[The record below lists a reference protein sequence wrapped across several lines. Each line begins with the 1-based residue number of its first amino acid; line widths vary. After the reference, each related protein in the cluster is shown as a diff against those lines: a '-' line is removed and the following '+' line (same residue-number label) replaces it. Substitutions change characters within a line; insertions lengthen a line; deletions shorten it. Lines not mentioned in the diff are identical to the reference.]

1 MARINIYTGDNAN
14 DGTGDDLRTAME
26 KINANFVDLYGTTAE
41 ANDLIEDGSPQ
52 LGGNLDLQNFII
64 TTTASNGNITLSPNG
79 TGNLILGVLRVNGTT
94 ISSDDS
100 SKITLAEAVDVTGT
114 LRANTLDVNFLQ
126 STDSS
131 AIIINDSVNITGA
144 LNVRDLVVNEI
155 SSDDSTA
162 IEIKENLNVQG
173 ALKSPSII
181 TNSIRS
187 DDSSEIII
195 NDSVFVSGSF
205 EAATL
210 NTNVISS
217 IDSSAIQ
224 IQDSVNISGTTNTAT
239 LFVNDDNITIAR
251 RWNDDSTRT
260 SSVGKSGDTVG
271 MIAWEDDHV
280 YVCTRNYDGSTVIW
294 KRAALSTF

>member
-1 MARINIYTGDNAN
+1 MARINIFTGNNAN

-64 TTTASNGNITLSPNG
+64 TTTSTNGNITLSPNG

-100 SKITLAEAVDVTGT
+100 SKITLAESVDVTGT
-114 LRANTLDVNFLQ
+114 LRTNTLDVNFLQ

-131 AIIINDSVNITGA
+131 AIVINDSVNITGA
-144 LNVRDLVVNEI
+144 LSVRDLVVNEI

-173 ALKSPSII
+173 DLKSPTII

-195 NDSVFVSGSF
+195 NDSVFVSGTLD
-205 EAATL
+205 APTL

-224 IQDSVNISGTTNTAT
+224 IQDSINISGTSTAAI
-239 LFVNDDNITIAR
+239 LIVDDDNITIKR

-280 YVCTRNYDGSTVIW
+280 YVCTGNYDGVTVIW
-294 KRAALSTF
+294 KRAALSAF

>member
-14 DGTGDDLRTAME
+14 DGKGDDLRTAME

-64 TTTASNGNITLSPNG
+64 TTTSTNGNITLSPNG

-100 SKITLAEAVDVTGT
+100 SKITLAESVDVTGT
-114 LRANTLDVNFLQ
+114 LRTNTLDVNFLQ

-131 AIIINDSVNITGA
+131 AIVINDSVNITGA
-144 LNVRDLVVNEI
+144 LSVRDLVVNEI

-173 ALKSPSII
+173 DLKSPTII

-195 NDSVFVSGSF
+195 NDSVFVSGTLD
-205 EAATL
+205 APTL

-224 IQDSVNISGTTNTAT
+224 IQDSINISGTSTAAI
-239 LFVNDDNITIAR
+239 LIVDDDNITIKR

-280 YVCTRNYDGSTVIW
+280 YVCTGNYDGVTVIW